1 VFECDKVNAIIT
13 DQNKL
18 DMTKELNISRIK
30 INKILKVNIKSNYE
44 LIRNYTNFIVKNNN
58 KLQLIK
64 EKYNKLNSIY
74 ENLSN

>member
-1 VFECDKVNAIIT
+1 
-13 DQNKL
+13 
-18 DMTKELNISRIK
+18 MTKELNISRIK